1 MTARARLVL
10 IIVGVLVV
18 CALFYFFAIRSRQ
31 SELGDVRT
39 QVEDE
44 ENRTQQLQAELDR
57 LEQLQE
63 NAPRL
68 EAQLSAIREKV
79 PESNEVP
86 NFIFQVQQAASQ
98 AGVRFVQITPELPK
112 QPPEGAQLAE
122 VRSTVSAKGSY
133 FSMQDFVRRLY
144 DLDRAARIDNL
155 TLGVD
160 EAAAEEETAGPSE
173 ELLLTT
179 TTRVF
184 FELPAGAPAGTTTT
198 TTTTAT
204 APASPAPAT
213 SP

>member
-1 MTARARLVL
+1 MTARARLILV
-10 IIVGVLVV
+10 IAGVLVV

-31 SELGDVRT
+31 SELGDVRA

-44 ENRTQQLQAELDR
+44 ENRTQQLQAELSR
-57 LEQLQE
+57 LQQLQE

-68 EAQLSAIREKV
+68 EARLSEIRDKV

-112 QPPEGAQLAE
+112 PPPEGAQLAE

-133 FSMQDFVRRLY
+133 FSVQDFVRRLY
-144 DLDRAARIDNL
+144 DLDRAARMDSL
-155 TLGVD
+155 TLGV
-160 EAAAEEETAGPSE
+160 EETGEETAGPSQ
-173 ELLLTT
+173 ELVLET

-184 FELPAGAPAGTTTT
+184 FELPTGAPAGTTTT
-198 TTTTAT
+198 TTETAA
-204 APASPAPAT
+204 APASPAPET

>member
-1 MTARARLVL
+1 MSARARLILV
-10 IIVGVLVV
+10 IVGALVV

-31 SELGDVRT
+31 SELGEVRA

-44 ENRTQQLQAELDR
+44 ENRTQQLQTELER
-57 LEQLQE
+57 LQQLQE

-68 EAQLSAIREKV
+68 EARLAEIREMV
-79 PESNEVP
+79 PETNEVP

-98 AGVRFVQITPELPK
+98 AGVRFVQITPQLPK
-112 QPPEGAQLAE
+112 PPPEGAQLAE
-122 VRSTVSAKGSY
+122 VPSTVSAKGSY

-155 TLGVD
+155 TL
-160 EAAAEEETAGPSE
+160 AAEESADEEAAGPSQ
-173 ELLLTT
+173 ELVLET

-184 FELPAGAPAGTTTT
+184 FELPTGAPAGTTTT
-198 TTTTAT
+198 TPETAT
-204 APASPAPAT
+204 APASPAPET